1 MDTLNHTYNMIL
13 IDLSQILMASTMMS
27 MEKGQTE
34 ADLDFIRHSV
44 LNSLRMYRSKYTD
57 EYGEL
62 VICCDSPHSWRRDHF
77 PQYKAGR
84 KSGREASPL
93 NWSQIFGCFDTI
105 KTELKTMFPYKF
117 LQVDGA
123 EADDII
129 GVVSRV
135 ISQSTGEKVMIISSD
150 KDFIQL
156 QKYKNVHQWSP
167 VTKKLVNG
175 IDPNQYLFEHIL
187 RGDKSDG
194 IPNVLSADNSIVDG
208 VRQKPITK
216 KYVENFVMHNAEL
229 NGRTHEEVR
238 NFHRNEKLIDLNET
252 PQDIC
257 KKIWEEYRVEPK
269 GQRRDLLNFFV
280 EKKLNN
286 LIETIGDF

>member
-1 MDTLNHTYNMIL
+1 MIL
-13 IDLSQILMASTMMS
+13 VDLSQIMMASTMMS

-34 ADLDFIRHSV
+34 ADLDFVRHSV
-44 LNSLRMYRSKYTD
+44 LNSLRMFRSTYHET
-57 EYGEL
+57 YGEL
-62 VICCDSPHSWRRDHF
+62 VICCDAPNSWRREHF

-84 KSGREASPL
+84 KTTRDSSPL
-93 NWSQIFGCFDTI
+93 NWSQIFDCFNTI
-105 KTELKTMFPYKF
+105 KTELKTIFPYKF
-117 LQVDGA
+117 IQVDRA

-129 GVVSRV
+129 GLLSRTE
-135 ISQSTGEKVMIISSD
+135 SRNEKVMIISSD

-156 QKYKNVHQWSP
+156 HQYENVYQWSP

-175 IDPNQYLFEHIL
+175 IEPNGYLFEHIL

-194 IPNVLSADNSIVDG
+194 IPNVLSKDNSIVDG

-216 KYVENFVMHNAEL
+216 KYVENFVMHNAEIS
-229 NGRTHEEVR
+229 GRSDEEIR
-238 NFHRNEKLIDLNET
+238 NFHRNQKLIDLNET
-252 PQDIC
+252 PPSLCEQ
-257 KKIWEEYRVEPK
+257 IWEEYQKEPEGK
-269 GQRRDLLNFFV
+269 RRDLLTFFV

>member
-1 MDTLNHTYNMIL
+1 MIL
-13 IDLSQILMASTMMS
+13 VDLSQIMMASTMMS

-34 ADLDFIRHSV
+34 ADVDFIRHSV
-44 LNSLRMYRSKYTD
+44 LNSLRMYRMKYND

-62 VICCDSPHSWRRDHF
+62 VICCDDRNSWRREHF
-77 PQYKAGR
+77 PYYKAGR
-84 KSGREASPL
+84 KTGRDASPL
-93 NWSQIFGCFDTI
+93 NWTQIFECFNTI
-105 KTELKTMFPYKF
+105 KSELKTVFPYKF
-117 LQVDGA
+117 IQVENA

-129 GVVSRV
+129 GMLSRSVS
-135 ISQSTGEKVMIISSD
+135 EKVMIISSD

-156 QKYKNVHQWSP
+156 QKYDNVYQWSP

-175 IDPNQYLFEHIL
+175 FEPNGYLFEHIL

-194 IPNVLSADNSIVDG
+194 IPNVLSRDNSIVDG

-216 KYVENFVMHNAEL
+216 KYVENFVMHNAHL
-229 NGRTHEEVR
+229 NDRTDEEIR
-238 NFHRNEKLIDLNET
+238 NFHRNQKLIDLNET
-252 PQDIC
+252 PSNLCEQ
-257 KKIWEEYRVEPK
+257 IWNEYQKEPE

-286 LIETIGDF
+286 LIETIGEF

>member
-1 MDTLNHTYNMIL
+1 MIL
-13 IDLSQILMASTMMS
+13 VDLSQIMMASTMMS

-34 ADLDFIRHSV
+34 ADVDFIRHMV
-44 LNSLRMYRSKYTD
+44 LNSLRMYRTEYNDK
-57 EYGEL
+57 YGEL

-77 PQYKAGR
+77 PQYKASR
-84 KSGREASPL
+84 KTGREESPL
-93 NWSQIFGCFDTI
+93 NWTQIFGCFETI
-105 KTELKTMFPYKF
+105 KEELKTVFPYRF
-117 LQVDGA
+117 IQVDGA

-129 GVVSRV
+129 GYLSRTE
-135 ISQSTGEKVMIISSD
+135 SRNEKIMIISSD

-156 QKYKNVHQWSP
+156 HQYDNVYQWSP

-175 IDPNQYLFEHIL
+175 IEPHGYLFEHIL

-216 KYVENFVMHNAEL
+216 KYVENFVLHNAEIS
-229 NGRTHEEVR
+229 GRSETEIR
-238 NFHRNEKLIDLNET
+238 NYHRNKKLIDLNET
-252 PQDIC
+252 PPSLCEQ
-257 KKIWEEYRVEPK
+257 IWEEYQKEPQGK
-269 GQRRDLLNFFV
+269 RRDLLNFFV
-280 EKKLNN
+280 EKRLNN

>member
-1 MDTLNHTYNMIL
+1 
-13 IDLSQILMASTMMS
+13 MMS

-34 ADLDFIRHSV
+34 ADVDFIRHMV
-44 LNSLRMYRSKYTD
+44 LNSLRMYRTEYNEK
-57 EYGEL
+57 YGEL
-62 VICCDSPHSWRRDHF
+62 VICCDSPHSWRREHF

-84 KSGREASPL
+84 KTGREESPL
-93 NWSQIFGCFDTI
+93 NWTQIFGCFETI
-105 KTELKTMFPYKF
+105 KEELKTVFPYKF
-117 LQVDGA
+117 VQVDGA

-129 GVVSRV
+129 GYLSRTE
-135 ISQSTGEKVMIISSD
+135 SRNEKIMIISSD

-156 QKYKNVHQWSP
+156 QKYDNVYQWSP

-175 IDPNQYLFEHIL
+175 IEPHGYLFEHIL

-216 KYVENFVMHNAEL
+216 KYVENFVLHNAEIS
-229 NGRTHEEVR
+229 GRSEMEIR
-238 NFHRNEKLIDLNET
+238 NFHRNQKLIDLNET
-252 PQDIC
+252 PPSLC
-257 KKIWEEYRVEPK
+257 EKIWEEYQKEPQGK
-269 GQRRDLLNFFV
+269 RRDLLNFFV
-280 EKKLNN
+280 EKRLNN

>member
-1 MDTLNHTYNMIL
+1 MIL
-13 IDLSQILMASTMMS
+13 VDLSQIMMASTMMS

-34 ADLDFIRHSV
+34 ADVDFIRHMV
-44 LNSLRMYRSKYTD
+44 LNSLRMYRTEYNEK
-57 EYGEL
+57 YGEL
-62 VICCDSPHSWRRDHF
+62 VICCDSPHSWRREHF

-84 KSGREASPL
+84 KTGREESPL
-93 NWSQIFGCFDTI
+93 NWTQIFGCFETI
-105 KTELKTMFPYKF
+105 KEELKTVFPYKF
-117 LQVDGA
+117 VQVDGA

-129 GVVSRV
+129 GLLSRTE
-135 ISQSTGEKVMIISSD
+135 SRNEKVMIISSD

-156 QKYKNVHQWSP
+156 HQYDNVYQWSP

-175 IDPNQYLFEHIL
+175 IEPHGYLFEHIL

-216 KYVENFVMHNAEL
+216 KYVENFVLHNAEIS
-229 NGRTHEEVR
+229 GRSEMEIR
-238 NFHRNEKLIDLNET
+238 NFHRNQKLIDLNET
-252 PQDIC
+252 PTNLC
-257 KKIWEEYRVEPK
+257 EKIWEEYQKEPQGK
-269 GQRRDLLNFFV
+269 RRDLLNFFV
-280 EKKLNN
+280 EKRLNN

>member
-1 MDTLNHTYNMIL
+1 MDTLNHIYNMIL
-13 IDLSQILMASTMMS
+13 VDLSQIMMASTMMS

-34 ADLDFIRHSV
+34 ADLDFVRHSV
-44 LNSLRMYRSKYTD
+44 LNSLRMFRSTYHET
-57 EYGEL
+57 YGEL
-62 VICCDSPHSWRRDHF
+62 VICCDAPNSWRREHF

-84 KSGREASPL
+84 KTTRDSSPL
-93 NWSQIFGCFDTI
+93 NWSQIFDCFNTI
-105 KTELKTMFPYKF
+105 KTELKTIFPYKF
-117 LQVDGA
+117 IQVDRA

-129 GVVSRV
+129 GLLSRTE
-135 ISQSTGEKVMIISSD
+135 SRNEKVMIISSD

-156 QKYKNVHQWSP
+156 HQYENVYQWSP

-175 IDPNQYLFEHIL
+175 IEPHGYLFEHIL

-194 IPNVLSADNSIVDG
+194 IPNVLSKDNSIVDG

-216 KYVENFVMHNAEL
+216 KYVENFVMHNAEIS
-229 NGRTHEEVR
+229 GRSDEEIR
-238 NFHRNEKLIDLNET
+238 NFHRNQKLIDLNET
-252 PQDIC
+252 PPSLCEQ
-257 KKIWEEYRVEPK
+257 IWEEYQKEPEGK
-269 GQRRDLLNFFV
+269 RRDLLTFFV

>member
-1 MDTLNHTYNMIL
+1 MIL
-13 IDLSQILMASTMMS
+13 VDLSQIMMASTMMS

-34 ADLDFIRHSV
+34 ADVDFIRHMV
-44 LNSLRMYRSKYTD
+44 LNSLRMYRTEYNEK
-57 EYGEL
+57 YGEL
-62 VICCDSPHSWRRDHF
+62 VICCDSPHSWRREHF

-84 KSGREASPL
+84 KTGREESPL
-93 NWSQIFGCFDTI
+93 NWTQIFGCFETI
-105 KTELKTMFPYKF
+105 KEELKTVFPYRF
-117 LQVDGA
+117 IQVDGA

-129 GVVSRV
+129 GYLSRTE
-135 ISQSTGEKVMIISSD
+135 SRNEKIMIISSD

-156 QKYKNVHQWSP
+156 HQYDNVYQWSP

-175 IDPNQYLFEHIL
+175 IEPHGYLFEHIL

-216 KYVENFVMHNAEL
+216 KYVENFVLHNAEIS
-229 NGRTHEEVR
+229 GRSEMEIR
-238 NFHRNEKLIDLNET
+238 NFHRNQKLIDLNET
-252 PQDIC
+252 PTNLC
-257 KKIWEEYRVEPK
+257 EKIWEEYQKEPQGK
-269 GQRRDLLNFFV
+269 RRDLLNFFV
-280 EKKLNN
+280 EKRLNN

>member
-1 MDTLNHTYNMIL
+1 MIL
-13 IDLSQILMASTMMS
+13 VDLSQIMMASTMMS

-34 ADLDFIRHSV
+34 ADVDFIRHMV
-44 LNSLRMYRSKYTD
+44 LNSLRMYRTEYNEK
-57 EYGEL
+57 YGEL
-62 VICCDSPHSWRRDHF
+62 VICCDSPHSWRREHF

-84 KSGREASPL
+84 KTGREESPL
-93 NWSQIFGCFDTI
+93 NWTQIFGCFETI
-105 KTELKTMFPYKF
+105 KEELKTVFPYKF
-117 LQVDGA
+117 VQVDGA

-129 GVVSRV
+129 GYLSRTE
-135 ISQSTGEKVMIISSD
+135 SRNEKIMIISSD

-156 QKYKNVHQWSP
+156 HQYDNVYQWSP

-175 IDPNQYLFEHIL
+175 IEPHGYLFEHIL

-216 KYVENFVMHNAEL
+216 KYVENFVLHNAEIS
-229 NGRTHEEVR
+229 GRSETEIR
-238 NFHRNEKLIDLNET
+238 NFHRNQKLIDLNET
-252 PQDIC
+252 PTNLC
-257 KKIWEEYRVEPK
+257 EKIWEEYQKEPQGK
-269 GQRRDLLNFFV
+269 RRDLLNFFV
-280 EKKLNN
+280 EKRLNN

>member
-1 MDTLNHTYNMIL
+1 MIL
-13 IDLSQILMASTMMS
+13 VDLSQIMMASTMMS

-34 ADLDFIRHSV
+34 ADVDFIRHSV
-44 LNSLRMYRSKYTD
+44 LNSLRMYRMKYND

-62 VICCDSPHSWRRDHF
+62 VICCDDRNSWRREHF
-77 PQYKAGR
+77 PYYKAGR
-84 KSGREASPL
+84 KTGRDASPL
-93 NWSQIFGCFDTI
+93 NWTQIFECFNTI
-105 KTELKTMFPYKF
+105 KSELKTVFPYKF
-117 LQVDGA
+117 IQVENA

-129 GVVSRV
+129 GMLSRSVS
-135 ISQSTGEKVMIISSD
+135 EKVMIISSD

-156 QKYKNVHQWSP
+156 QKYDNVYQWSP

-175 IDPNQYLFEHIL
+175 IEPHGYLFEHIL

-194 IPNVLSADNSIVDG
+194 IPNLLSKDKSIVDG
-208 VRQKPITK
+208 VRQEPITK
-216 KYVENFVMHNAEL
+216 KYVENFVMHNAHL
-229 NGRTHEEVR
+229 NDRTDEEIR
-238 NFHRNEKLIDLNET
+238 NFHRNQKLIDLNET
-252 PQDIC
+252 PSNLCEQ
-257 KKIWEEYRVEPK
+257 IWNEYQKEPE